1 MEELEHKK
9 YKLEMVW
16 QLTEIKLV
24 VIKMTTTGKKKM
36 TKTTK

>member
-9 YKLEMVW
+9 YKLEMLR

-24 VIKMTTTGKKKM
+24 VIKMTKTGRKKM